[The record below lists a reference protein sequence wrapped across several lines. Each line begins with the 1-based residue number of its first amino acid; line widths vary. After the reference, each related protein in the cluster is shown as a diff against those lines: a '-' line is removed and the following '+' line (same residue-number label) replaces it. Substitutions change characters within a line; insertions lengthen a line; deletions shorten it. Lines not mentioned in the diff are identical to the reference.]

1 MGWAGAEVEMEGHE
15 LGPGDM
21 TRMGVTGV
29 DEGHELGRGEGWQ
42 EGQRWEVLGTHRLG
56 SSSWMSYWQA

>member
-1 MGWAGAEVEMEGHE
+1 MGWAGAEVEM
-15 LGPGDM
+15 
-21 TRMGVTGV
+21 
-29 DEGHELGRGEGWQ
+29 EGHELGRGEGWQ

>member
-21 TRMGVTGV
+21 TWMGVTGM
-29 DEGHELGRGEGWQ
+29 DEGHELCRGEG
-42 EGQRWEVLGTHRLG
+42 
-56 SSSWMSYWQA
+56 

>member
-21 TRMGVTGV
+21 TWMGVTGMN
-29 DEGHELGRGEGWQ
+29 EGHELCRGEG
-42 EGQRWEVLGTHRLG
+42 
-56 SSSWMSYWQA
+56 